1 MLWGKSLSFI
11 NIYMYKR
18 INIDIL
24 SEINAC
30 ESLSFTTSLTNDRAF
45 EDLNK
50 FMQLPMQYHKNCMQQ
65 YNSFAVQISNICKKN
80 CATIIVQ

>member
-30 ESLSFTTSLTNDRAF
+30 ESLSFITSLTNDRAF

-50 FMQLPMQYHKNCMQQ
+50 FM
-65 YNSFAVQISNICKKN
+65 
-80 CATIIVQ
+80 